1 MSDKIIISLVG
12 AKQSGKTTSAHI
24 LQEMF
29 SGAYMTAIADK
40 LKIECSV
47 AYDIDPIHF
56 HSQDLKEKSMI
67 YPIRTKIENLSH
79 IIESF
84 KLYPDQRVNV
94 PSDVLLELATT
105 NLRTPRDIMQ
115 HIGMFV
121 RKVFGKHVHLKHLDL
136 SNDITIVSDV
146 RFKNEFDYLD
156 KLAGYIHIPLYIHNK
171 EAENSGDNHVSEQEY
186 KKFIKKCT
194 LVDNNDKDI
203 DSLVR
208 KLELAMGL
216 DFED

>member
-12 AKQSGKTTSAHI
+12 AKQSGKTTSAFI
-24 LQEMF
+24 LSDMF
-29 SGAYMTAIADK
+29 LGSKMTAIADK
-40 LKIECSV
+40 LKVECSV
-47 AYDIDPIHF
+47 AYDLDLIHF
-56 HSQDLKEKSMI
+56 HSQDLKEESLI

-84 KLYPDQRVNV
+84 KLSEKPVNI

-136 SNDITIVSDV
+136 SNDVTIVSDV

-156 KLAGYIHIPLYIHNK
+156 KLKGYIHIPLYIHNK
-171 EAENSGDNHVSEQEY
+171 EAENSGDNHISEQEY

-194 LVDNNDKDI
+194 LVDNNAKDI
-203 DSLVR
+203 DILVR
-208 KLELAMGL
+208 NLELAMGL
-216 DFED
+216 DFDD